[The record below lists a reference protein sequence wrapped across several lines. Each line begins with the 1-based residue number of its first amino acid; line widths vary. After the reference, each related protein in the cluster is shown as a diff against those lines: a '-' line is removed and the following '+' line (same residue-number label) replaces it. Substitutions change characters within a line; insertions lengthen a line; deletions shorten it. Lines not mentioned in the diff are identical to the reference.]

1 MLALQ
6 EIKPDDATETKSD
19 EQPAVKDWTVMF
31 LFASDNE
38 LAPLIISQLKAIKD
52 AHSHPKVNVIVQFD
66 PCAGGVAT
74 KLLHVNRNVGQT
86 YGAVESSA
94 VTNMDDDTIRWE
106 EIKKE
111 RGEASKR
118 MRTALQHSDTIPALE
133 ALQNFLGYCR
143 ENFPAN
149 NYALFLVGH
158 GLVVGN
164 DAFLPDQHPVSAVTL
179 SALGEVLKE
188 FSEKA
193 RIPGESPDKTGT
205 LQLLALHSC
214 AMSAVEV
221 AYELKGTARYML
233 ASEGISYVGSY
244 PYRNMLVKLFDT
256 IKEVDEKNRKVEPK
270 KPEAKVDVEE
280 LVEKLYSHSLHNAT
294 DFILTGYSL
303 DLALCSLEKEK
314 YDPLTEKLSQLVA
327 LLKEAVL
334 IEPGRELILL
344 AHWEAQSYWDEN
356 YTDLYDF
363 CFCLERK
370 CRALADILDRGGV
383 PDNEVEY
390 LRALGARDGAV
401 SNSLV
406 TMLDRSAKL
415 GGEAQKL
422 RALAAACD
430 AVKLVL
436 SPNKSTSRKE
446 RFKKIVVHAD
456 NFGTK
461 YQYSHGLSVYF
472 PWSKPL
478 VDEPPPPAPV
488 APRVRQRKPKPTDA
502 DFAAPVSRVLS
513 NYAKYKFSDPNEFG
527 EHTWLSFLNV
537 YFTATQRKSRREEDV
552 PDWEE
557 DVSGHR
563 GVCLETERA
572 SKSLVFHAGALA
584 KETGAYAK
592 ETGAYG
598 DCSCPSIKN
607 YPIGSVVFIEKN
619 KQGNTEEVVVKEVEV
634 KDFACT
640 RGVLTRIE

>member
-1 MLALQ
+1 MSALQ
-6 EIKPDDATETKSD
+6 ERKPDNATETKSD
-19 EQPAVKDWTVMF
+19 ERPAVKDWTVMF

-74 KLLHVNRNVGQT
+74 KLLHVNRNGGHT
-86 YGAVESSA
+86 SGARESSA
-94 VTNMDDDTIRWE
+94 VSNMDDDTIRWK
-106 EIKKE
+106 EINEKRGKASE
-111 RGEASKR
+111 RMKA
-118 MRTALQHSDTIPALE
+118 ALQNSDTVPALA
-133 ALQNFLGYCR
+133 ALENFLGYCR
-143 ENFPAN
+143 ENFPAR

-164 DAFLPDQHPVSAVTL
+164 DSFLPDQHPVSAVTL
-179 SALGEVLKE
+179 RDLGRVLKK
-188 FSEKA
+188 FSTK
-193 RIPGESPDKTGT
+193 RHT

-221 AYELKGTARYML
+221 AYELRGTARYML
-233 ASEGISYVGSY
+233 GSEGVSYVGSY
-244 PYRNMLVKLFDT
+244 PYRNLLVKLFNT
-256 IKEVDEKNRKVEPK
+256 IKEVDETARKAGPND
-270 KPEAKVDVEE
+270 PEVKVDVEE
-280 LVEKLYSHSLHNAT
+280 LVEKLYTHSLHNAT

-314 YDPLTEKLSQLVA
+314 YAPLTEKISRLVS
-327 LLKEAVL
+327 LLKKAVV

-363 CFCLERK
+363 CLCLERK
-370 CRALADILDRGGV
+370 CRKLATILDRGV
-383 PDNEVEY
+383 LPSDEIEK
-390 LRALGARDGAV
+390 LRALGAKDDEA
-401 SNSLV
+401 SESLV
-406 TMLDRSAKL
+406 TMLNRS
-415 GGEAQKL
+415 EKL
-422 RALAAACD
+422 RREAKKLRTLADACD
-430 AVKLVL
+430 DVKLVL
-436 SPNKSTSRKE
+436 SPNKAESRAE
-446 RFKKIVVHAD
+446 RFKQIVVRAD

-478 VDEPPPPAPV
+478 VDEQPPPAPV
-488 APRVRQRKPKPTDA
+488 APRVRQRKPKPTDK
-502 DFAAPVSRVLS
+502 DFATPANRVLS
-513 NYAKYKFSDPNEFG
+513 NYAKYKFSDPDEFG

-537 YFTATQRKSRREEDV
+537 YFTATQRESRRVEDV
-552 PDWEE
+552 ADWQE
-557 DVSGHR
+557 DINGR
-563 GVCLETERA
+563 KGVCLDAVREA
-572 SKSLVFHAGALA
+572 KSREFHAGALA

-607 YPIGSVVFIEKN
+607 YPAGPVVFDDRKKAGRKKE
-619 KQGNTEEVVVKEVEV
+619 KEVEV

-640 RGVLTRIE
+640 RGVLTDIEEEGAPTAYST